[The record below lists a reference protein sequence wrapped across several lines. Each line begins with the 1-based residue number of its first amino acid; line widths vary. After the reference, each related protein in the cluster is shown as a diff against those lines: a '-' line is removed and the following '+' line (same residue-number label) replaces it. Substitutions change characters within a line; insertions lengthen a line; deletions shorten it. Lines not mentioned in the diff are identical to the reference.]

1 MATGLGQYVRW
12 DAIPTSATPLTAFGL
27 GATGGDHEDTA
38 EPGER
43 NYAGGSAS
51 LFGVMKNLRGRVD
64 FDVTDDTVVTLAD
77 RNPTGYPGSALSKFT
92 VGIADNGILHYY
104 NNAKVGSLSLSAEVD
119 GVLTATLNWM
129 ATKKTEGSPGSPT
142 AATGSGWTW
151 YQGVL
156 LVAGQ
161 AIEVQSFT
169 STKDNG
175 LVAKT
180 SLDGAGSSG
189 EKRDPVS
196 IREGHERVSLEVRTL
211 EPLAAATRGN
221 LTDDILTNLA
231 FSAIF
236 TRGTATYTHTLA
248 GLALASASMPIE
260 GGDGDLEFS
269 YTFRAPANL
278 STAWVTTYAAG
289 A

>member
-77 RNPTGYPGSALSKFT
+77 RNPTGYPGSALSKFHGGDRRQRHPALLQQRQGREP
-92 VGIADNGILHYY
+92 VALGRSGRRADR
-104 NNAKVGSLSLSAEVD
+104 NAQLD
-119 GVLTATLNWM
+119 GDEEDRGLAGQSDGRHRIGLDVV
-129 ATKKTEGSPGSPT
+129 S
-142 AATGSGWTW
+142 
-151 YQGVL
+151 GVL

>member
-1 MATGLGQYVRW
+1 MV
-12 DAIPTSATPLTAFGL
+12 S
-27 GATGGDHEDTA
+27 
-38 EPGER
+38 
-43 NYAGGSAS
+43 
-51 LFGVMKNLRGRVD
+51 
-64 FDVTDDTVVTLAD
+64 
-77 RNPTGYPGSALSKFT
+77 
-92 VGIADNGILHYY
+92 
-104 NNAKVGSLSLSAEVD
+104 
-119 GVLTATLNWM
+119 
-129 ATKKTEGSPGSPT
+129 
-142 AATGSGWTW
+142 
-151 YQGVL
+151 GVL